1 MQTLFLA
8 LDLHE
13 PSSPFWEHSLCSYK
27 LSMQC
32 STWDKLHKYGIL
44 QCIFSFGFV
53 LIGIDYHVSL
63 YNLFPL
69 AWSSPIFCVGTTF
82 SDIVF
87 WPILATIIAYI
98 NGVGQKSKLL
108 IKADL
113 ISIPEKLWYQ
123 KHFNNNCGNHELPN

>member
-13 PSSPFWEHSLCSYK
+13 PSSPFCQHSLCSYK

-44 QCIFSFGFV
+44 QCILSFV
-53 LIGIDYHVSL
+53 IVPIQIGYHVSL
-63 YNLFPL
+63 YDLFPWE
-69 AWSSPIFCVGTTF
+69 WSSPIFCVGTTF

-87 WPILATIIAYI
+87 WPTLATIIAYI
-98 NGVGQKSKLL
+98 NGVGQKSSNWTCDCHPPLSCFIL
-108 IKADL
+108 
-113 ISIPEKLWYQ
+113 ELWYTISSI
-123 KHFNNNCGNHELPN
+123 